1 MERERGRRLLVISI
15 LLGVVSIWMFATAD
29 SQARSPDY
37 PEAGYIA
44 TAEWLMNHAED
55 PGILIVDVR
64 KIDEKKVK
72 EGKAVFIPG
81 AVNLP
86 WKKFRYHAAV
96 RGIADV
102 FVGIERAIELLGQY
116 GVSRT
121 DTVVLYDSV
130 EEDGSATAS
139 YLFWVL
145 DMLGHEKIKIL
156 DGGIDAWV
164 QAGGKTVSEPR
175 KIKAIEYQAPSKTV
189 NLRSFKD
196 GDFIA
201 KRLGDP
207 HYQLIDVRSE
217 EEYLGQKPNTGLDG
231 SVLKL
236 GHIPTAV
243 NIDYRLNWVNTETK
257 KFLSYPAFLNL
268 YKGLDPE
275 KAVVVYC
282 HSGRRSS
289 FTYFILRVMGFSDV
303 ILYDKSWNEWGSHS
317 FYYPVEQRASKLS
330 GKELPTVSGG
340 QEMQKSVKVEKGKGQ
355 RDLEPMKGGYI
366 SCGG

>member
-1 MERERGRRLLVISI
+1 MEKEHWRRLVVLAA
-15 LLGVVSIWMFATAD
+15 LLGIGSVWMLLTAD
-29 SQARSPDY
+29 SQAGVPDY

-44 TAEWLMNHAED
+44 TAEWLMQHKD
-55 PGILIVDVR
+55 DSGVLIVDVR
-64 KIDEKKVK
+64 QI
-72 EGKAVFIPG
+72 EGKKTEEGRAVFIPG

-86 WKKFRYHAAV
+86 WKKFRYHDAI
-96 RGIADV
+96 RGVADA
-102 FVGIERAIELLGQY
+102 FVGIERAREVLGQY
-116 GVSRT
+116 GVART
-121 DTVVLYDSV
+121 DTVVLYDSGQ
-130 EEDGSATAS
+130 EDGGATAS
-139 YLFWVL
+139 YIFWIL
-145 DMLGHEKIKIL
+145 DMLGHEKIRIL

-164 QAGGKTVSEPR
+164 QAGGRTVSEPR
-175 KIKAIEYQAPSKTV
+175 KPEAIEYHAPSTA
-189 NLRSFKD
+189 LRIRALQD

-207 HYQLIDVRSE
+207 HYQIIDVRSE
-217 EEYLGQKPNTGLDG
+217 EEYLGQKPNMGLDG

-236 GHIPTAV
+236 GHIPGAV

-257 KFLSYPAFLNL
+257 QFLSYPALLNL

-317 FYYPVEQRASKLS
+317 FYYPAEQRTHTPEAES
-330 GKELPTVSGG
+330 LPTVSGG
-340 QEMQKSVKVEKGKGQ
+340 GKVRKNVQVQENAGQ
-355 RDLEPMKGGYI
+355 RELEPVKGGYI